1 MPGYIVHADG
11 ASRGNPGEAAAGAV
25 ILDADDGTVLA
36 EIGTLCGIA
45 SNNVAEYRGLIE
57 ALRLLRSWQATEPV
71 LVKMDSKLVVEQ
83 MSGNWKVKHPDMREL
98 VKTAHAIIR
107 EGLDVEFQWV
117 PREDNS
123 LADAAANRALDT
135 GSDFLDLH
143 GTAGV

>member
-25 ILDADDGTVLA
+25 ILDADSGALLA
-36 EIGTLCGIA
+36 EIGTLCGVA

-98 VKTAHAIIR
+98 VKTAHAIIH
-107 EGLDVEFQWV
+107 EGMDVAFQWV
-117 PREDNS
+117 PRDDNA
-123 LADAAANRALDT
+123 LADAAANRALDS
-135 GSDFLDLH
+135 GRDFLDLH
-143 GTAGV
+143 GTPGD